1 MAKATIGGVFHLG
14 CVARMVRMS
23 DAGDRTRD
31 LRRLLCAKAIAA
43 PKTAPCSLRRAQS
56 DSAPLRALTIAMCI
70 VVGTRVSARG
80 EGTGTVIRLVAD
92 QALVKLDL
100 SETLREI
107 GIVDLIAICQ
117 MLPPPPPATPVH
129 AAGRL
134 EPFSSSLTVA
144 TLFRPV
150 LDTSSHRHK
159 RRRGERPADDDA
171 EIRRLY
177 SEQKQRTDG
186 ICWSP
191 SDEKGSTSSEDKSHG
206 KEEEGA
212 PAEVDVD
219 EPPAITT
226 AQAAPGPSSS
236 ALGVLADAALA
247 GGSSH
252 SHFGLDPMS
261 PRFECPSSSS
271 SSFSSLS
278 ALGSISEELDTSSS
292 SASIPEEIADEI
304 AEELLRSEEDVTSEL
319 PGADL
324 RN

>member
-1 MAKATIGGVFHLG
+1 
-14 CVARMVRMS
+14 
-23 DAGDRTRD
+23 
-31 LRRLLCAKAIAA
+31 
-43 PKTAPCSLRRAQS
+43 
-56 DSAPLRALTIAMCI
+56 MCI

-107 GIVDLIAICQ
+107 DIVDLIAICQ

-129 AAGRL
+129 AASRR

-292 SASIPEEIADEI
+292 SASIPEEIAEEI

-324 RN
+324 GN